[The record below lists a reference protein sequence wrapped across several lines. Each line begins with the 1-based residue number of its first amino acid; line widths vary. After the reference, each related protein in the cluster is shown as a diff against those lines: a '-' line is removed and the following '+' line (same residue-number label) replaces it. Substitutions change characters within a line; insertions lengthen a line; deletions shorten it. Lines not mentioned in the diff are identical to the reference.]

1 MSSAP
6 AIIARALPA
15 IACDL
20 ATTKQR
26 LACHYAR
33 LRTPTVDE
41 DRDWQQLEDRRD
53 ALTAEFRAAFRA
65 ATGMDWDMAE
75 ETMS

>member
-1 MSSAP
+1 MSAAP
-6 AIIARALPA
+6 VTITRALSA
-15 IACDL
+15 VACDL

-33 LRTPTVDE
+33 LGDPTPE
-41 DRDWQQLEDRRD
+41 QDRDWDRLEDRRD
-53 ALTAEFRAAFRA
+53 ALAIEFRAAFRA

-75 ETMS
+75 EVMS